1 MSDETNNDQTSN
13 EEWLSIIMV
22 ESEEHAELIEGFLR
36 SEGIPAQLDSRY
48 SHEFPA
54 HVGELGQ
61 VEVRVPASRAE
72 EAKRLV
78 EEREAAFTPPP
89 ESGEADA

>member
-1 MSDETNNDQTSN
+1 MTETTRD

-22 ESEEHAELIEGFLR
+22 EDEEHAELIEGFLR
-36 SEGIPAQLDSRY
+36 SEGIPAQLESKY

-54 HVGELGQ
+54 HVGQLGQ
-61 VEVRVPASRAE
+61 VEVMVPASRAH

-78 EEREAAFTPPP
+78 EEREAATRPA
-89 ESGEADA
+89 GEGAEP

>member
-1 MSDETNNDQTSN
+1 MTDYAD

-22 ESEEHAELIEGFLR
+22 EDEKHAEVIEGFLR
-36 SEGIPAQLDSRY
+36 SEGIPAQIESKF

-54 HVGELGQ
+54 HVGNLGE
-61 VEVRVPASRAE
+61 VEVRVPASRAD

-78 EEREAAFTPPP
+78 ESRESATRPP
-89 ESGEADA
+89 EGGVEPGT

>member
-1 MSDETNNDQTSN
+1 MTDQTNN

-22 ESEEHAELIEGFLR
+22 ENEEHAELIEGFLR
-36 SEGIPAQLDSRY
+36 SEGIPAQLESKY

-54 HVGELGQ
+54 HVGQLGQ
-61 VEVRVPASRAE
+61 VEVMVPASRAE

-78 EEREAAFTPPP
+78 EEREAAPRPAEGSAEP
-89 ESGEADA
+89 LS